1 MNNSVDQGFCIIDE
15 HGQEKEML
23 QEQTIKPI
31 IITGTTTKTTTG
43 RYNLRRRHN
52 GKAVTAK
59 NTPNPLSQ
67 ILIDQ
72 EQDSCQN
79 LDDMYTTL
87 FEGCLIEPNEENE
100 GQYILYTPENLELEN
115 LMQTGN
121 TFYVD
126 TVIDSYTFDSDL
138 LDTFLQSGAKL
149 VPVGTVQNHLD
160 DINTETIHFEEEETE
175 NDSEEETENDSEEET
190 ENDSEEE
197 TENDSEEETENDSVV
212 LSTILEGFTVKEYG
226 RGYLLHPPSVD
237 HEDAGTKYFFES
249 WWMPSRNAWFFRSK
263 YFDAMT
269 NRGAVLE

>member
-190 ENDSEEE
+190 ENDS
-197 TENDSEEETENDSVV
+197 VV